1 MTYWCVCVCVRACV
15 HVCVRACV
23 RVCVGGFLA
32 PVLMCSCGVCDH
44 MHVWWCVPP
53 LSCPTRVQEM
63 PGFQSTAQVE
73 RLLLEHGEKVV
84 DIRRGGAEIDE
95 V

>member
-1 MTYWCVCVCVRACV
+1 MCVCVCVCACACACV
-15 HVCVRACV
+15 YAWCVV
-23 RVCVGGFLA
+23 GFLV
-32 PVLMCSCGVCDH
+32 PVSVCPCGVCDH
-44 MHVWWCVPP
+44 LNVWWCVPP

-84 DIRRGGAEIDE
+84 DRRRGGAEIDQ